1 VAALPA
7 RVPTPADLLDAA
19 ETERAL
25 VAAIARL
32 PSRARTC
39 FVQIEL
45 LGMSIDEVAAGSAVS
60 AKAVELR
67 LSSARK
73 QLRSA
78 IPA

>member
-1 VAALPA
+1 
-7 RVPTPADLLDAA
+7 
-19 ETERAL
+19 
-25 VAAIARL
+25 
-32 PSRARTC
+32 
-39 FVQIEL
+39 
-45 LGMSIDEVAAGSAVS
+45 MSIDEVAAGSAVS